1 MRWPVLLLVGLIC
14 VLSAAEATAR
24 PPSWPGT
31 HVWGSAS
38 GNAMRAAA
46 PGSVTALRHRAA
58 TADLAPCDE
67 VPGALC
73 GRVVVPLDRDRP
85 ALATIGIFFAVF
97 PHTSGAAKPDG
108 TIVTTFGGPGAS
120 ATQEGGEDFASYLL
134 GPLRERRD
142 VVLID
147 YRGTGLSDA
156 IDCESLQNGSIDNY
170 YADVVECGRQ
180 LGSRSDLYG
189 SDDVAADIEAVRAA
203 LGLRRFDYFGFSYG
217 AADAQAY
224 AVRHPRRLRSVVL
237 DAPFVFPRFDPW
249 ATQAAGSVATIVDR
263 VCRRSDL
270 CRRDIADPVGEVA
283 WLARRLRQAPV
294 DGVAR
299 DSLGDPHMVHVDES
313 ELVQLLLVDFGLTS
327 QSEISAAARALR
339 AGDAVP
345 LLRLDAETKV
355 SFPPPPPEH
364 FSVGLNSA
372 RFCTDQRFQWDPMAS
387 PAERARQ
394 FEAARAALD
403 RRRFAPFSIDGWVAP
418 APRGAF
424 LPDPCIGWPAPTHV
438 RPRPVPRGAEAAG
451 VPALVLAGEY
461 DIFLPPSTVRNVREV
476 FPRSTQINVA
486 ASEHPT
492 VFNANGECA
501 VTLIQRFLGSGAT
514 GDASCARHAPFA
526 FPARGR
532 FPRMS
537 ADARPATPAS
547 PEDRS
552 TLVDRRLAA
561 MAVATVTDAMRR
573 AFIAGPTDHGRGLRG
588 GFANA
593 AFDDTGLTVDLAL
606 DHFVEDLGVT
616 GQGRYDFETGAID
629 ANVAL
634 VVPSS
639 FGQVQISGVWF
650 APGATVLKVDGQIGG
665 RRVVVEVPA
674 A

>member
-1 MRWPVLLLVGLIC
+1 MRWPVLLLVGL
-14 VLSAAEATAR
+14 VFLLSAAEATAR

-31 HVWGSAS
+31 HVWGSA
-38 GNAMRAAA
+38 GAARAAA
-46 PGSVTALRHRAA
+46 PGSVTALRHSAP

-73 GRVVVPLDRDRP
+73 GRVVVPLDRDQP
-85 ALATIGIFFAVF
+85 GLATIGIFFAVF
-97 PHTSGAAKPDG
+97 PHTSGPATPDG
-108 TIVTTFGGPGAS
+108 TIVTTFGGPGSS
-120 ATQEGGEDFASYLL
+120 ATQEGGEGFVSYLF

-156 IDCESLQNGSIDNY
+156 INCESLQNGSLDDF
-170 YADVVECGRQ
+170 YANVAECGSQ

-203 LGLRRFDYFGFSYG
+203 LGLRRFDYYGFSYG

-237 DAPFVFPRFDPW
+237 DAPFPFPRFDPW

-270 CRRDIADPVGEVA
+270 CRSDIRDPVGEVA

-299 DSLGDPHMVHVDES
+299 DSLGDLHTVHIDEP
-313 ELVQLLLVDFGLTS
+313 ELVQVLLVDFGLTS
-327 QSEISAAARALR
+327 QGEIGAAARALR
-339 AGDAVP
+339 AGDPVP

-355 SFPPPPPEH
+355 SFEPPPPEL
-364 FSVGLNSA
+364 FSAGLNSA
-372 RFCTDQRFQWDPMAS
+372 RFCTDQRFQWDPLAS

-394 FEAARAALD
+394 FAAARD
-403 RRRFAPFSIDGWVAP
+403 RLGRWRFAPFSIDGWVAP

-438 RPRPVPRGAEAAG
+438 RPRPIPRGANAPG

-461 DIFLPPSTVRNVREV
+461 DIFLPPGTVRNVRKV
-476 FPRSTQINVA
+476 FPHSQQVDVA
-486 ASEHPT
+486 VSEHVT
-492 VFNANGECA
+492 AFNANGECA
-501 VTLIQRFLGSGAT
+501 VTLIQRFLGTGAT
-514 GDASCARHAPFA
+514 GDTSCARSAPFA
-526 FPARGR
+526 FPALGR
-532 FPRMS
+532 FPRTS

-547 PEDRS
+547 AEDRS
-552 TLVDRRLAA
+552 TLADRRLAA
-561 MAVATVTDAMRR
+561 MAAATVTDAMRR
-573 AFIAGPTDHGRGLRG
+573 AFMAGPTDHGRGLRG

-593 AFDDTGLTVDLAL
+593 EFDDTGLTVDLAL

-634 VVPSS
+634 VVPGS
-639 FGQVQISGVWF
+639 FGQVQVSGVWF
-650 APGATVLKVDGQIGG
+650 APGATVLTVDGQIGG